1 MSIFVRLRLQL
12 AILLSAIFLIG
23 CGPYSGTSGRV
34 DEGIER
40 VAVQY
45 LENLTAEPNIGV
57 DLADLIT
64 LAIQVDNTLKVVD
77 EGDADTIISGKVLR
91 YALREQSPRE
101 DLTVTEYQV
110 QIAVVLTMA
119 KRATGEKIF
128 AKKRFTGTGNYYLDD
143 GLTSETTARELAAKE
158 IVSDIL
164 ALVVNDW

>member
-1 MSIFVRLRLQL
+1 MMNALRVHVLVVL
-12 AILLSAIFLIG
+12 VLTLGG
-23 CGPYSGTSGRV
+23 CGTYSGSSGRV
-34 DEGIER
+34 DEGLQR

-77 EGDADTIISGKVLR
+77 EGEADTIISGKVLR

-110 QIAVVLTMA
+110 QIAVVLTMS
-119 KRATGEKIF
+119 KRATGEKRI
-128 AKKRFTGTGNYYLDD
+128 
-143 GLTSETTARELAAKE
+143 SP
-158 IVSDIL
+158 I
-164 ALVVNDW
+164 